1 MAFQAVMKI
10 WGKKPLKTYGARMS
24 ESVLTI
30 LCHILK
36 GEKLIAEQ
44 KEKAENELSAIA
56 SVSAN
61 GPPSFGSLSNS
72 IPVLSSSAAS
82 FSARASSLLAAA
94 SAAAAPVPMQEQP
107 EINQEHV
114 ATLMDMGFPR
124 ERCIEALTANSS
136 IDAATEYLL
145 NNPVPPPTLR
155 TNAGSDPGAGP
166 STRPLATGGEQEELM
181 RAIALSLGGGATA
194 SGETSTST
202 NTEAATEATSGA
214 AKTNTEPAEASEEE
228 ELPDEEYE
236 SLSTGVIDD
245 FAANALTGCLSLLD
259 SLPDTVY
266 RVCDLLLAV
275 FNRNGADFKESILR
289 NLIGEVHEAVKKLSE
304 HVGNEEAFI
313 VGDLAAKASVRI
325 HLFTLLFEECKVLA
339 AKIVD
344 ESSIISAMIHLLA
357 SAPNVLQSPKDKQ
370 TTPKW
375 MTPLLLFIDL
385 YEKVILG
392 MNRRAALEP
401 VSPSFHFQNAI
412 YKLIFIYFRFAFTLG
427 NGSMSP
433 AANGAPMLSP
443 TTKPSTTPFGP
454 VNPVFVFNMDVA
466 STPFNSAA

>member
-1 MAFQAVMKI
+1 MVNPKAVLESPHTLPKTASKNTGSNYKPFDPLKYLTRTHRMAFQAVMKI

-36 GEKLIAEQ
+36 GEKLIAEH

-56 SVSAN
+56 SVSSASN

-94 SAAAAPVPMQEQP
+94 SAASAVVAPPPVPMEQP

-155 TNAGSDPGAGP
+155 TNAASSGGSSDPGAGP
-166 STRPLATGGEQEELM
+166 SARPALGTGGEQEELM
-181 RAIALSLGGGATA
+181 RAIALSLGNGSASATESSEA
-194 SGETSTST
+194 K
-202 NTEAATEATSGA
+202 TEAPPPPPP
-214 AKTNTEPAEASEEE
+214 PAEPSEEE

-236 SLSTGVIDD
+236 ALSTGVIDD

-357 SAPNVLQSPKDKQ
+357 SASNVLQPPKDNAKQ

-401 VSPSFHFQNAI
+401 VST
-412 YKLIFIYFRFAFTLG
+412 IF
-427 NGSMSP
+427 
-433 AANGAPMLSP
+433 
-443 TTKPSTTPFGP
+443 
-454 VNPVFVFNMDVA
+454 
-466 STPFNSAA
+466 